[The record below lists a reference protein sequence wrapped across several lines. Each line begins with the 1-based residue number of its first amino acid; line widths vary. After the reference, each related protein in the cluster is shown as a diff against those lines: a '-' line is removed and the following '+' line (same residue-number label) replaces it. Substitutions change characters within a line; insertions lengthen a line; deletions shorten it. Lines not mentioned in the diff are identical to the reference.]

1 MTPLSLPCLPLP
13 AVSLATWVDS
23 VSALRLS
30 CPPGIWNLGAEPPM
44 AQGPCAVG
52 GDGASVDAAPA
63 VDRALDVCANV
74 MMPAVSDMRE
84 SSVEVP
90 GDFGEKDGVR
100 VASPRVFRL
109 WELLCTKGRNQRFW
123 CRGWR
128 VSGTLERELD
138 AQEQVSSRQPVAAR
152 DVQCL
157 WGV

>member
-1 MTPLSLPCLPLP
+1 
-13 AVSLATWVDS
+13 
-23 VSALRLS
+23 
-30 CPPGIWNLGAEPPM
+30 M
-44 AQGPCAVG
+44 ARGPCAVG